1 MTATTQLLE
10 RIGALLQQSL
20 REEAARHGLL
30 PIHGQV
36 LRYLSRANDYSNL
49 PAAIADY
56 FGITRGTVSQTVA
69 VLERKGMIV
78 KRTGTRNRRRVH
90 LELTER
96 GRAVLEE
103 GWADRLERAPAA
115 AGIEE
120 PALERTLR
128 ALLGALQADNGQ
140 RPFGVCR
147 GCAHFIVEGENARCG
162 LTGEPLAEAQT
173 SGICREWTPPQIRAA

>member
-1 MTATTQLLE
+1 MTAITQLLE

-78 KRTGTRNRRRVH
+78 KRTGTRNRRRVN

-103 GWADRLERAPAA
+103 GWA
-115 AGIEE
+115 GIEE
-120 PALERTLR
+120 SALEQTLR

-147 GCAHFIVEGENARCG
+147 GCAHFIIEGESARCG
-162 LTGEPLAEAQT
+162 LTGEPLADAQT
-173 SGICREWTPPQIRAA
+173 SRICREWTPPQIRAA